1 MVRCF
6 AYTSIKEVSFY
17 VSNKGVTG
25 YILMTS
31 NSSVN
36 LLEIIPKSCRFYKLV
51 SVVPLKI
58 INNTIILNSTESFII
73 EFQCSPRKLEN
84 GDYYLNIYSSSDIYK
99 GSSLFIYL
107 LDNIKLI
114 NLTPRFSIYNSTI
127 YNNNITNLKFSLVYR
142 IYSEETSNT
151 STEASWYLFIILL
164 INLVYVV
171 IILYVLKILARR
183 FRKTSK
189 ENREKLLSMCNTKLE
204 REIMNFILKNNG
216 QCYQYEISKKLNI
229 DKSTV
234 SKILKRLEERN
245 LIVREDG
252 DNGIL
257 VKINPEF
264 NH

>member
-1 MVRCF
+1 MVHCF
-6 AYTSIKEVSFY
+6 AYTSIKEISFY
-17 VSNKGVTG
+17 VSNKSVTG
-25 YILMTS
+25 YILLTS

-36 LLEIIPKSCRFYKLV
+36 LSEIIPKGCIFYKLV

-58 INNTIILNSTESFII
+58 VNNTIVLNSSESFII
-73 EFQCSPRKLEN
+73 EFQCTPKKLEN
-84 GDYYLNIYSSSDIYK
+84 GDYYLNIYSSSDLYN

-127 YNNNITNLKFSLVYR
+127 YNNNITNLKFSLAYR
-142 IYSEETSNT
+142 IYSEESS
-151 STEASWYLFIILL
+151 STPTEDSWYLFTILI
-164 INLVYVV
+164 INLIYVV
-171 IILYVLKILARR
+171 IILYVLKILAKR

-189 ENREKLLSMCNTKLE
+189 ESYEKVLSLCNTKLE
-204 REIMNFILKNNG
+204 RKIVEFILKNDG

-245 LIVREDG
+245 IIIREDG
-252 DNGIL
+252 ENGIL
-257 VKINPEF
+257 VKINSNF